1 MTTYEKNIDE
11 WIYLIRGNHIE
22 HCREQELSIE
32 NNIIPVL
39 ERPDVYVDEER
50 IRKGLSLQKYFDFNL
65 LPWERYQF
73 AIMFGVFLRVPGA
86 PYDDIYFHVT
96 RDIMGR
102 GSGKNGFID
111 FCALYMIS
119 PLHGVKNYNVD
130 LIANG
135 EDQAGTSIKDVS
147 NLVNEPTK
155 AAYAKVLKANF
166 KGMAEMVLGNS
177 FSFGFIFFSAA
188 LQGLFAELPF
198 AVTRYRVFNLPMAM
212 LSGLCTGIEYGVYLM
227 LFRYQGVAWFS
238 PRGIIHMI
246 SEVVGGVLIAGVF
259 SWFLYIAI
267 AKTGVLDRFASGRA
281 VRFADRQKA
290 VQPLD

>member
-1 MTTYEKNIDE
+1 MVDHTQQPTPVRSSVRLRWTPADIAVAAALGVAAGIIFWGFNFAYS
-11 WIYLIRGNHIE
+11 
-22 HCREQELSIE
+22 SIS
-32 NNIIPVL
+32 PVL
-39 ERPDVYVDEER
+39 
-50 IRKGLSLQKYFDFNL
+50 GGL
-65 LPWERYQF
+65 LPGF
-73 AIMFGVFLRVPGA
+73 ASI
-86 PYDDIYFHVT
+86 
-96 RDIMGR
+96 
-102 GSGKNGFID
+102 
-111 FCALYMIS
+111 
-119 PLHGVKNYNVD
+119 LHGVWYFSGTLAV
-130 LIANG
+130 LILRKPGSA
-135 EDQAGTSIKDVS
+135 IFV
-147 NLVNEPTK
+147 NLVGC
-155 AAYAKVLKANF
+155 A
-166 KGMAEMVLGNS
+166 AEMVLGNS
-177 FSFGFIFFSAA
+177 FLFGFIFLSAA

>member
-73 AIMFGVFLRVPGA
+73 AIMFGVFLRVPGT

-135 EDQAGTSIKDVS
+135 ETRRERPSRTS
-147 NLVNEPTK
+147 
-155 AAYAKVLKANF
+155 
-166 KGMAEMVLGNS
+166 
-177 FSFGFIFFSAA
+177 
-188 LQGLFAELPF
+188 
-198 AVTRYRVFNLPMAM
+198 R
-212 LSGLCTGIEYGVYLM
+212 
-227 LFRYQGVAWFS
+227 
-238 PRGIIHMI
+238 
-246 SEVVGGVLIAGVF
+246 
-259 SWFLYIAI
+259 
-267 AKTGVLDRFASGRA
+267 AS
-281 VRFADRQKA
+281 
-290 VQPLD
+290 